1 MSIKKIAEITGTS
14 MATVSRVLNNPNYK
28 CAKPGIRE
36 QIWKVAMELNYTP
49 NEAARNLKKGIGN
62 AQQNHYYIDVLMTRM
77 DGAHRDPFFEELL
90 RVVESQIH
98 DNACI
103 LSCVWYQSVFS
114 DDRACEKANLDSIFR
129 DMFDE
134 QEEHNGLI
142 IIGRCCPK
150 VIKRLKKRYRNIV
163 SINRNSTNY
172 EVDEVLCDGKKIAS
186 LAVEYLVE
194 LGHERIAYVGTCH
207 EEARY
212 QGYSEVLRLHN
223 IDFYPEYIV
232 DTQQTEKAGFAAM
245 QQFLQ
250 MDVPP
255 TGIYCANDI
264 TAIGMLKCLNQYRSL
279 PYTPSIISSD
289 DIEEGQFTKPMLST
303 VHLPK
308 ENMARF
314 AIHLLLDRIQGRHTE
329 VIRMELEGKLMIR
342 SSCTSVQDLNQP
354 EYFI

>member
-134 QEEHNGLI
+134 Q
-142 IIGRCCPK
+142 
-150 VIKRLKKRYRNIV
+150 
-163 SINRNSTNY
+163 
-172 EVDEVLCDGKKIAS
+172 
-186 LAVEYLVE
+186 
-194 LGHERIAYVGTCH
+194 
-207 EEARY
+207 
-212 QGYSEVLRLHN
+212 
-223 IDFYPEYIV
+223 
-232 DTQQTEKAGFAAM
+232 
-245 QQFLQ
+245 
-250 MDVPP
+250 
-255 TGIYCANDI
+255 
-264 TAIGMLKCLNQYRSL
+264 
-279 PYTPSIISSD
+279 
-289 DIEEGQFTKPMLST
+289 
-303 VHLPK
+303 
-308 ENMARF
+308 
-314 AIHLLLDRIQGRHTE
+314 
-329 VIRMELEGKLMIR
+329 
-342 SSCTSVQDLNQP
+342 
-354 EYFI
+354 